1 MERTFSVTKVTQK
14 IDSTFE
20 NFTSNF
26 EAAIG
31 RFIAPT
37 DEIADSDPEGT
48 IEAIKAK
55 AGMEN
60 MYMFPTGDPGQV
72 LRLQGGTYRVKQ
84 YAWGNPLMAGNIIKI
99 DIGVALYAPFRM
111 IVFENDEKDVFVEY
125 DKPSTYFQLF
135 DEKVQ
140 AVGKVLDEKIQK
152 LIAYSS
158 QIHPA

>member
-14 IDSTFE
+14 IESTFD
-20 NFTSNF
+20 NFVKNF

-31 RFIAPT
+31 RFIAPS
-37 DEIADSDPEGT
+37 DEAANADPEGT

-84 YAWGNPLMAGNIIKI
+84 FAWGNPLMAGNLIKMN
-99 DIGVALYAPFRM
+99 IGVALYAPFRM
-111 IVFENDEKDVFVEY
+111 IVFENDEKEVFVEY
-125 DKPSTYFQLF
+125 DKPSTYFSLF
-135 DEKVQ
+135 DEKVKT
-140 AVGKVLDEKIQK
+140 VGHGLDEKIEK
-152 LIAYSS
+152 LIAYSAQDLS
-158 QIHPA
+158 

>member
-1 MERTFSVTKVTQK
+1 MERTFAVTKVTQK
-14 IDSTFE
+14 IDSTFD
-20 NFTSNF
+20 NFTKNF

-37 DEIADSDPEGT
+37 DEAIDTDPEGT

-72 LRLQGGTYRVKQ
+72 LRLQGGAYRVKQ

-99 DIGVALYAPFRM
+99 NIGVALYAPFRM
-111 IVFENDEKDVFVEY
+111 IVFENDQNEVYVEY

-135 DEKVQ
+135 DEKVRT
-140 AVGKVLDEKIQK
+140 VGQTLDEKIQK
-152 LIAYSS
+152 LIIHAS
-158 QIHPA
+158 QTPS